1 MLLTVDSKG
10 DETSSDTENLS
21 GRHTRD
27 GAVLGGKRGM
37 IEEEIEVTA
46 LWRNSAATW
55 RRCCLSGEPIKL
67 TVLFGAQKPED
78 DFVNLDTTK
87 MKTLFGKKRKKVK
100 LNRFFFFG

>member
-46 LWRNSAATW
+46 LWRNSAAKIG
-55 RRCCLSGEPIKL
+55 RAH
-67 TVLFGAQKPED
+67 V
-78 DFVNLDTTK
+78 
-87 MKTLFGKKRKKVK
+87 
-100 LNRFFFFG
+100 